1 MIITLHRKFQ
11 CYNVRIS
18 TQRYTGDKA
27 GAESVKAQVRSTGQ
41 GIREGG
47 KVAHRLES
55 AIREDCTDG
64 ASAGLCTSMH
74 KRDNCEGQKGVCSAC
89 VCVCV
94 CAHPARREY
103 KGVVRD
109 VYTDKGELLPHHA
122 QKPREE
128 VRTSRSTHVPDDFS
142 PSLRRC
148 AALLVPPR
156 HLRAASTEETSSRR
170 RRSIYF
176 YPGRWGHVCR

>member
-1 MIITLHRKFQ
+1 MAF
-11 CYNVRIS
+11 
-18 TQRYTGDKA
+18 
-27 GAESVKAQVRSTGQ
+27 
-41 GIREGG
+41 
-47 KVAHRLES
+47 LES

-64 ASAGLCTSMH
+64 APIGSAGLCTSMH
-74 KRDNCEGQKGVCSAC
+74 KRIIARDRRVC

-94 CAHPARREY
+94 ACVRTTHPARREY
-103 KGVVRD
+103 KGVLRD